1 MIRTARQARSRVA
14 ATLVAAA
21 LVAVLAACSGGG
33 DAGPTQTSVSPPP
46 SPSPSAV
53 ALVGVGCPDAV
64 EGGTQVRFGDDD
76 YLAGVVMGSG
86 TTAVVLA
93 HEYESDACN
102 WLPYAKT
109 LAKKGYTTLAFD
121 FAGYGASGLANGTQS
136 TVADVEA
143 AAAYL
148 RAHGAKKIVLMGAS
162 MGGNAVLA
170 ATKDVHPAAVVSLSA
185 PRSFQGVVVDGAD
198 VTAPV
203 LYVAGKYDSGGSFAD
218 DARSMAA
225 QTPKGKKTL
234 DVLPDAGDHGT
245 ALLRSPAAEKVEHDI
260 ATLLGKY
267 APAAS

>member
-1 MIRTARQARSRVA
+1 MIRTARRARSRAA

-21 LVAVLAACSGGG
+21 RVVVAAACSSGDGG
-33 DAGPTQTSVSPPP
+33 DGRLSGSPSP

-53 ALVGVGCPDAV
+53 ALVGVGCPSDV

-86 TTAVVLA
+86 TTGVVLA

-109 LAKKGYTTLAFD
+109 LAQKGYTTLAFD
-121 FAGYGASGLANGTQS
+121 FAGYGASDLANGTQS

-185 PRSFQGVVVDGAD
+185 PRTFNGVSVDGAD

-203 LYVAGKYDSGGSFAD
+203 LYVAGKYDSGGSFAA
-218 DARSMAA
+218 DARSMASA
-225 QTPKGKKTL
+225 TPKGRKTL
-234 DVLPDAGDHGT
+234 AVLDAGEHGT
-245 ALLRSPAAEKVEHDI
+245 ALLRSPAAETVEHDI
-260 ATLLGKY
+260 TTLLGKY